1 MFLEFF
7 FICEESDCNL
17 VSPCMSVKLLG
28 RSRWTVLI
36 LEWFLQPPT
45 GNGILTENSGVS
57 GLISRAD
64 VASLVSDNVAFVF
77 CSQLKLL

>member
-1 MFLEFF
+1 
-7 FICEESDCNL
+7 
-17 VSPCMSVKLLG
+17 MSVKLLG